1 MTSCENR
8 GVHVVVIRGSM
19 LGRLLAVLVL
29 VVGIIG
35 MHHVVATG
43 CAFVTGSHSSTHG
56 QELVSSNSLAEAVTD
71 VASAE
76 PVDVA
81 GTVCVAIIVLWIL
94 AAPLRRR
101 LFAVRDSVG
110 EAAPA
115 ESFAPL
121 ARPPD
126 LHLLSISRT

>member
-43 CAFVTGSHSSTHG
+43 CAMVTGSHSSTHG
-56 QELVSSNSLAEAVTD
+56 QELVSSNFIAETVTD
-71 VASAE
+71 VASAA
-76 PVDVA
+76 PVDIA
-81 GTVCVAIIVLWIL
+81 GAVCVAIIVFWIL

>member
-1 MTSCENR
+1 MPSCENR
-8 GVHVVVIRGSM
+8 GVHVVAIRGSM
-19 LGRLLAVLVL
+19 FGRLLAVLVL

-43 CAFVTGSHSSTHG
+43 CAMVTGSHSLTHG
-56 QELVSSNSLAEAVTD
+56 QELDSSSFTAETETD
-71 VASAE
+71 VASAA
-76 PVDVA
+76 PVDLA

-101 LFAVRDSVG
+101 LYAARDSVG